1 MLYLVTQG
9 QDILERPAPSR
20 VLQAYFGQ
28 LLLNFADSFRLTAQ
42 MAIILIK
49 NKDYGHFHVQTH
61 PEVAIGIRRSY

>member
-42 MAIILIK
+42 KAMILVK
-49 NKDYGHFHVQTH
+49 HKDCGLF
-61 PEVAIGIRRSY
+61 ICL